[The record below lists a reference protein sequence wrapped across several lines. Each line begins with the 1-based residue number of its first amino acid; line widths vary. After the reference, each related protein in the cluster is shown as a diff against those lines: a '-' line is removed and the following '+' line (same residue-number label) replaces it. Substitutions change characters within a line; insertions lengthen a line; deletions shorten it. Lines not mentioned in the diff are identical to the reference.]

1 MRQAGRAREWER
13 IWLFEWV
20 YCSERRREREG
31 ERERLG
37 VKQKRRDGERGSEK
51 DTKWMFPLYKCK
63 GRRKKMWREESK
75 GDSHS
80 QSIWKKKNRLI
91 AVTSLIATFLSANRT
106 VTVKPKPSGLHDQ
119 DRIVGCCF
127 FNSSHCAAVVHL
139 DRQDYKQVLHGV
151 FPSTQNPGG
160 DSLQLSPPYLQT
172 YLIVVA
178 TVPQQQPS
186 FLCDKSFADM
196 DVSRLRKPSSSS
208 QSATVPHL

>member
-1 MRQAGRAREWER
+1 MEKEGARKTLNECFHCTNAKGGGKRCGEKKVKATHTHRA
-13 IWLFEWV
+13 
-20 YCSERRREREG
+20 SG
-31 ERERLG
+31 
-37 VKQKRRDGERGSEK
+37 
-51 DTKWMFPLYKCK
+51 
-63 GRRKKMWREESK
+63 
-75 GDSHS
+75 
-80 QSIWKKKNRLI
+80 KKKNRLI

-127 FNSSHCAAVVHL
+127 FNSSHCAAVAHL

-186 FLCDKSFADM
+186 FLSDKSFADM
-196 DVSRLRKPSSSS
+196 DASRLRKPSSSS